1 MASEENKM
9 TKRSLREL
17 LEFDERHAKVEGIL
31 TEIPAAAESS
41 ALNPDFCCECGDQ
54 PRDLI
59 CVNCTEQFC
68 QVCFDY
74 LHRTGKRKDHKVQF
88 CEPIASTQTDE
99 ENKEIRLAPD
109 SPSSERMTDDENF
122 EDSTNSDAQKETI
135 RSFEISD
142 LPSQPDSD
150 ASLKSLRKSASYVPM
165 RLSMEERKLLRLL
178 EAALEVSE
186 YTDRVD
192 IYSYGSKAKRIV
204 RELKE
209 ICTVLTGLVVAN
221 GLDIGKTLV
230 DGGDF
235 AKHAEWY
242 QSVFEIGRRYKIMNP
257 ERMRSSFGK
266 LMYIIMDSR
275 LPEIKQI
282 LEFDLYKPV
291 LTVEMLLR
299 EHNALDILEDPL
311 VLIAT
316 VEIKPE
322 GKTRRE
328 IQNEIRRKER
338 AIEFFV
344 TKFGEPVRQALYSL
358 GDYHSY
364 LESNVTPV
372 IEMISRLRSEF
383 DPDDAEVKYS
393 LGISSGRQ
401 GARLTHNHKK
411 QYQYVLQSLTL
422 WREIMG
428 EMFLLWKCADD
439 DLLAENFRYR
449 LEDTGQG
456 LNRVKSSPKV
466 SRLMHT
472 IIARAQRN
480 TGSWVGSSVVHLGD
494 RAVPNAL
501 FFLDKYL
508 QVPRILNP
516 VNMVLRLLK
525 QILSSDVF
533 TAEWVRY
540 QFGSIDVLEKAIL
553 TDFFRYAFDGSGA
566 DNFYDAGSCIDG
578 RLTSAWNWANQLPKK
593 TYYKHFLISGF
604 VGFDG
609 TEGF

>member
-1 MASEENKM
+1 MALDKKLS
-9 TKRSLREL
+9 KRSLREL
-17 LEFDERHAKVEGIL
+17 LELDETNFTNVDSIL
-31 TEIPAAAESS
+31 TE
-41 ALNPDFCCECGDQ
+41 LPDSDQTKADPEFCCECEDQ
-54 PRDLI
+54 PLDLI
-59 CVNCTEQFC
+59 CLDCAEQFC
-68 QVCFDY
+68 RVCFDY
-74 LHRTGKRKDHKVQF
+74 LHRTGKRRDHKVEF
-88 CEPIASTQTDE
+88 CKPIASITNSEHKMEDNIASEGSGNEGQVENE
-99 ENKEIRLAPD
+99 ELEGSINPDKQKEIFD
-109 SPSSERMTDDENF
+109 SSGLP
-122 EDSTNSDAQKETI
+122 
-135 RSFEISD
+135 ISAD
-142 LPSQPDSD
+142 IEV
-150 ASLKSLRKSASYVPM
+150 SLKKLKVDASYVPM
-165 RLSMEERKLLRLL
+165 RLTIEERKLLRLL

-230 DGGDF
+230 DDGEF

-291 LTVEMLLR
+291 LTVEMLLS
-299 EHNALDILEDPL
+299 EQNALGMLEDPQVL
-311 VLIAT
+311 VAIM
-316 VEIKPE
+316 EIKPE
-322 GKTRRE
+322 GKSRRV
-328 IQNEIRRKER
+328 IQNEIRQKER
-338 AIEFFV
+338 AIEHFV
-344 TKFGEPVRQALYSL
+344 RKFGEPIRQALYSL

-372 IEMISRLRSEF
+372 NEMILRLRSGF
-383 DPDDAEVKYS
+383 DPEDAEAQYN
-393 LGISSGRQ
+393 LGISSGHQ
-401 GARLTHNHKK
+401 GARLTHDHKK

-428 EMFLLWKCADD
+428 DMFLLWKYADD
-439 DLLAENFRYR
+439 DLLADSFRYH
-449 LEDTGQG
+449 LEDTSQG
-456 LNRVKSSPKV
+456 LNRVKLSPKV
-466 SRLMHT
+466 GRLMHT
-472 IIARAQRN
+472 IVARAQRN
-480 TGSWVGSSVVHLGD
+480 SGSWVGSSVVHLGD

-516 VNMVLRLLK
+516 VNTVVRLLK
-525 QILSSDVF
+525 QTISSDVF
-533 TAEWVRY
+533 TTEWVRH
-540 QFGSIDVLEKAIL
+540 QFGSIEIIEKIIL

-593 TYYKHFLISGF
+593 AYYKHFLLSGF